1 MHRGPIIAT
10 VTAPLLAGE
19 YNAYVT
25 RRTLLASALA
35 PLAARIGAQTS
46 PARIQRWDLFEIA
59 LDGPRD
65 GNPFLDVPFS
75 AEFRQ
80 QHRTIAVDG
89 FYDGEGRY
97 KVRFSPDAE
106 GEWSYVTRSPHRE
119 LEGKTGSFVCTPAAG
134 KNHGPVAVRGSW
146 DFAYAN
152 GAPYLP
158 FGTTCYAWTHQP
170 DPLQDQTVATLR
182 DAPFNKMRM
191 CIFPKWYEY
200 NRDEPRLFPFPR
212 TAGQNDYTR
221 FVPEFFHNLER
232 RILQLQA
239 LGIEADLILFHPYDH
254 WGYALMPPEVDDRYL
269 RYVVARLAAFR
280 NVWWSVANEWDLV
293 KGKKPA
299 DWDRYFRILQ
309 ERDPYARLRSIHHSV
324 VMYDHGKPWVTHLSV
339 QGDDFAKTGE
349 WRSAFRKPVIF
360 DECKYEG
367 NIPKRWG
374 DISAQE
380 LTRRFWLGT
389 AAGAYVG
396 HGETYL
402 DAHDILWWSKGGVL
416 HGESPRR
423 IAFLRTILEAA
434 PQEGLAPLNPA
445 YYPCVAK
452 AGEYYLF
459 YLDYHQPALADFT
472 LPAEARFEADIIDP
486 WEMKITRAESTYS
499 GKFQLRMPG
508 KPMQAVRFRKV

>member
-1 MHRGPIIAT
+1 
-10 VTAPLLAGE
+10 
-19 YNAYVT
+19 VT

-35 PLAARIGAQTS
+35 PVAARLAAQ
-46 PARIQRWDLFEIA
+46 PAVPRVQRWDRFE
-59 LDGPRD
+59 LTRSGPRE
-65 GNPFLDVPFS
+65 GNPFLEVRFS

-80 QHRTIAVDG
+80 GHRSVAVDG
-89 FYDGEGRY
+89 FYDGDGVY
-97 KVRFSPDAE
+97 KVRFAPDAE
-106 GEWSYVTRSPHRE
+106 GEWSYVTHSGRRE
-119 LEGKTGSFVCTPAAG
+119 LDGHTGSFVCTPATAG
-134 KNHGPVAVRGSW
+134 NHGPVSVRGTW
-146 DFAYAN
+146 DFGYAD

-170 DPLQDQTVATLR
+170 EGLQDQTIATLR

-212 TAGQNDYTR
+212 NGGQNDYTS

-232 RILQLQA
+232 RIEQLQA

-254 WGYALMPPEVDDRYL
+254 WGYALMPPEVDERYL
-269 RYVVARLAAFR
+269 RYVVARLAAYR

-293 KGKKPA
+293 KGKVPA

-309 ERDPYARLRSIHHSV
+309 ESDPYGRLRSIHHSV
-324 VMYDHGKPWVTHLSV
+324 VMYDHSKPWVSHLSV
-339 QGDDFAKTGE
+339 QGDEFSKTAE
-349 WRSAFRKPVIF
+349 WRSVFRKPVIF

-402 DAHDILWWSKGGVL
+402 AANDVLWWSKGGVL

-423 IAFLRTILEAA
+423 IGFLRGILEAA
-434 PQEGLAPLNPA
+434 PRTGLAPLAGA

-452 AGEYYLF
+452 PGEYYLY

-472 LPAEARFEADIIDP
+472 LPGEGRYEADLIDP
-486 WEMKITRAESTYS
+486 WEMTIQRAEGTHS
-499 GKFQLRMPG
+499 GKFQLKMPG
-508 KPMQAVRFRKV
+508 KPMQAVRFRKI